1 MIHQLP
7 PKKGYIEIEENGV
20 HSYVITPQGQEE
32 EDLKVQQQEK
42 DAQLKDLQD
51 RLASTQDAL
60 DALLMGDVTPT
71 TDTTT

>member
-1 MIHQLP
+1 MTNPQLP
-7 PKKGYIEIEENGV
+7 PKKGYIEVEIDGIRQ
-20 HSYVITPQGQEE
+20 YQPTQETLE
-32 EDLKVQQQEK
+32 QQEK

-60 DALLMGDVTPT
+60 DALLMGDVAPT

>member
-1 MIHQLP
+1 MITSPKLP
-7 PKKGYIEIEENGV
+7 PKEGYVEVEIDGV
-20 HSYVITPQGQEE
+20 HQYQPTQETLE
-32 EDLKVQQQEK
+32 QQEK